1 MSPAKCAQSSNI
13 ARNIAKGSYLKQ
25 FKFAGYNEAKE
36 GLLAQQK
43 EAEKRLA
50 AIRAAKQAA
59 G

>member
-1 MSPAKCAQSSNI
+1 MSQQNALQSSNI

-25 FKFAGYNEAKE
+25 FKFAAIRSKE

-43 EAEKRLA
+43 EAERLA
-50 AIRAAKQAA
+50 AIRAMKQAA